1 MKQARSIR
9 WWPAAVVLGLGLA
22 AQLWLRLAGGRDGQE
37 KFMLGV
43 LVGAVTVLLLVVWLL
58 FLSRLRW
65 RVRLLAFGGLVL
77 LGVLLGASLEIRGV
91 TGDLVPIFAWKWE
104 PAETGA
110 AEGAAAAP
118 VGARVL
124 SSPHDYPGF
133 LGPGRDASV
142 PAVRLASD
150 WDERPPRELWR
161 RPVGAGWSAFAIAG
175 ELAVTQ
181 EQHGDEERVVAYDL
195 ATGEPVW
202 SHADP
207 GRYETTIAGPGPRA
221 TPTIRDGVVYTMGA
235 LGRLNALELASGRLL
250 WSRDVLAEH
259 DTQHPEWG
267 KSCSPLV
274 LDELVV
280 VSVGERQGPSL
291 VAYDRATGEPRWAA
305 GSDRASYSSPLV
317 AELDGRRQIVIFNRE
332 SVSGHD
338 PATGVE
344 LWRFP
349 WPSQQPN
356 VAMPV
361 PIGGDRLLVSSG
373 YGLGSKLLELRAD
386 GDGGMSAELVWESPR
401 LKAKFT
407 NVVVHGGRVYGLDD
421 GVLVCLDPENGER
434 CWKRGRYGH
443 GQMILA
449 GALLLVLSERGELVL
464 VEPTPEEHRELA
476 SLQVLDGKS
485 WNPPALAGARL
496 LVRNDRE
503 AAAYELPLA
512 GGQPRG

>member
-1 MKQARSIR
+1 MKQRQSIR
-9 WWPAAVVLGLGLA
+9 WWPAAVVLALGLA
-22 AQLWLRLAGGRDGQE
+22 VQLWLRLAGGRSGQE
-37 KFMLGV
+37 KFMLGALAGV
-43 LVGAVTVLLLVVWLL
+43 VTLLLLVLWLL

-65 RVRLLAFGGLVL
+65 RVRLLAFGGLVVLGAL
-77 LGVLLGASLEIRGV
+77 LAASLEIRGV
-91 TGDLVPIFAWKWE
+91 SGDLVPIFAWKWSR
-104 PAETGA
+104 AEVAA
-110 AEGAAAAP
+110 AESGAP
-118 VGARVL
+118 VALGARVL

-133 LGPGRDASV
+133 LGGARDATV
-142 PAVRLASD
+142 AGVRLARD
-150 WDERPPRELWR
+150 WESRPPRELWR

-181 EQHGDEERVVAYDL
+181 EQHGREERVVAYDL
-195 ATGEPVW
+195 DTGEPVW
-202 SHADP
+202 SHADA

-235 LGRLNALELASGRLL
+235 LGRLNALELATGRLL
-250 WSRDVLAEH
+250 WSRQVLAEH
-259 DTQHPEWG
+259 DTEHPEWG
-267 KSCSPLV
+267 KSSSPLV

-291 VAYDRATGEPRWAA
+291 VAYDRATGEARWAA
-305 GSDRASYSSPLV
+305 GGDRASYSSPLV

-338 PATGVE
+338 PGSGVE
-344 LWRFP
+344 LWRYP
-349 WPSQQPN
+349 WSAQQPN

-373 YGLGSKLLELRAD
+373 YGLGSKLLELSAGD
-386 GDGGMSAELVWESPR
+386 DGGMTAELVWESPR

-407 NVVVHGGRVYGLDD
+407 NVVVHDGKVYGLDD
-421 GVLVCLDPENGER
+421 GVLVCLDPETGER

-449 GALLLVLSERGELVL
+449 GDLLLVLSEKGELVL
-464 VEPTPEEHRELA
+464 VEPTPDEHRELA
-476 SLQVLDGKS
+476 SFQVLDGKS
-485 WNPPALAGARL
+485 WNPPALAGSRL
-496 LVRNDRE
+496 LVRNDSE

-512 GGQPRG
+512 G